1 MVDGQRSVAP
11 GGISQPN
18 NLSRGGLDVVEK
30 DTQVPTLR
38 LGKFGQTTP
47 R

>member
-1 MVDGQRSVAP
+1 MVDGQHPVA
-11 GGISQPN
+11 GGWIGQPN
-18 NLSRGGLDVVEK
+18 NLGRGGLDVVEK
-30 DTQVPTLR
+30 DTQVPALR